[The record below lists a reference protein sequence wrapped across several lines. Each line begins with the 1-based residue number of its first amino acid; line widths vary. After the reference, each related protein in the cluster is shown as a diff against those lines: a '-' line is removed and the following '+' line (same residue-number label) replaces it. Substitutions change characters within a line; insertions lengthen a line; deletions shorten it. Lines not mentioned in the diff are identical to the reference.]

1 MKKPAFFL
9 VASLTAAITAG
20 FNADPAP
27 TPILL
32 MSATEL
38 QANGSGHFVTTADIN
53 GTDVKVLVDTGA
65 TVVALSYE
73 DASDVGL
80 HPSNLTYDVP
90 VNTANG
96 ATQAARVL
104 LDKIEIDGVRV
115 DGVDGLVMPEGALNG
130 TLLGM
135 SFLGRLS
142 SFKVEDG
149 VLSLKE

>member
-1 MKKPAFFL
+1 MKKPAFL
-9 VASLTAAITAG
+9 SVACLAAAIAAG
-20 FNADPAP
+20 FSTSPAP
-27 TPILL
+27 APILL

-38 QANGSGHFVTTADIN
+38 KANDSGHFVTTADIN
-53 GTDVKVLVDTGA
+53 GTDIKVLVDTGA

-73 DASDVGL
+73 DANDVGL

-96 ATQAARVL
+96 STEAARVR